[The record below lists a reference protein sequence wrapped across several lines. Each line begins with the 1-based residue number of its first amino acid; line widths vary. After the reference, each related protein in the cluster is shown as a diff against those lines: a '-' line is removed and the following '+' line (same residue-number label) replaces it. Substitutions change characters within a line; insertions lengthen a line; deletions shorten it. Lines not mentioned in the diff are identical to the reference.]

1 MSEQVHGWAGAAGSR
16 SIGVYDSYAEAER
29 AVDRLSDLGFP
40 VQRVRIVGHDLKL
53 IEQVT
58 GRLNYGGSALRGAG
72 SGALVGLLIG
82 WLFGLFSWI
91 TSTIATLLL
100 MLYGAIFGAI
110 VGALFG
116 LLAHWMQGGRRD
128 FSSFRAMTPSR
139 FEVLVDSEMA
149 DEAVR
154 LLTSS
159 PLDTRTETRADTR
172 ADTRAETRADTETR
186 AGTQTRADT
195 QADTQAGTT
204 ARVDAPTR
212 SSARHS
218 TGTS

>member
-1 MSEQVHGWAGAAGSR
+1 MSEQGHGWAGGAGSG

-172 ADTRAETRADTETR
+172 ADTQTR